1 MKNSL
6 ILSIILIFPFAIVNA
21 QVQGFHN
28 SKDSRLDTIFAN
40 DTKNVALFFPEPIQ
54 QGIAGSDNFVLTYN
68 REKEQ
73 TFALLQATPG
83 KESNLLFISNS
94 GSIFSY
100 IVKYSEELQNLNY
113 FIEKSGSI
121 GNVNRVVA
129 KPENVEIETDS
140 PLNTQIKPS
149 LNDRLYFQKFSS
161 YLLNKN
167 IKSGMLRKRNEKVV
181 IKLENIV
188 FHKEHLYFVMEIQN
202 RSAIDYEVN
211 FLKVSVKTRKN
222 EKRKSM
228 QNLVLDPIFKY
239 DMPNKIGVGESARFV
254 YVMPKFSIADDKLVI
269 LDLNEKN
276 GERNMKLKIKQRFI
290 NNPNFY

>member
-6 ILSIILIFPFAIVNA
+6 ILSIILVAFSFSRINA
-21 QVQGFHN
+21 QVE
-28 SKDSRLDTIFAN
+28 LDTIYAN
-40 DTKNVALFFPEPIQ
+40 DIKNVALFFPEPIQ

-83 KESNLLFISNS
+83 KESNLLVISNS
-94 GSIFSY
+94 GAVFSY

-121 GNVNRVVA
+121 GNVNRVVVDS
-129 KPENVEIETDS
+129 ENVKIETDL
-140 PLNTQIKPS
+140 PLNAEIKPS
-149 LNDRLYFQKFSS
+149 LNDRLYLKKFSS
-161 YLLNKN
+161 YLLNKSA
-167 IKSGMLRKRNEKVV
+167 KSAKLRKRNEKVV
-181 IKLENIV
+181 LKLENIV

-222 EKRKSM
+222 GKKKSM
-228 QNLVLDPIFKY
+228 QNLIMDPVFKY
-239 DMPNKIGVGESARFV
+239 DMPNKIGVGETARFV
-254 YVMPKFSIADDKLVI
+254 YVMPKFSIADDKLVM
-269 LDLNEKN
+269 LDLNERN

-290 NNPNFY
+290 NNPN

>member
-6 ILSIILIFPFAIVNA
+6 ILSIILVAFSHSRINA
-21 QVQGFHN
+21 QV
-28 SKDSRLDTIFAN
+28 KLDTIYAN
-40 DTKNVALFFPEPIQ
+40 DIKNVALFFPEPIQ

-83 KESNLLFISNS
+83 KESNLLVISNS
-94 GSIFSY
+94 GAVFSY

-121 GNVNRVVA
+121 GNVNRVVDS
-129 KPENVEIETDS
+129 ENVKIETDI
-140 PLNTQIKPS
+140 PLTAETKPS
-149 LNDRLYFQKFSS
+149 WNDRLYLEKFSS
-161 YLLNKN
+161 YLLNKS
-167 IKSGMLRKRNEKVV
+167 IKSAKLRKRNEKV
-181 IKLENIV
+181 ILKLENIV

-222 EKRKSM
+222 GKKKVYAKSDYGSGI
-228 QNLVLDPIFKY
+228 QI
-239 DMPNKIGVGESARFV
+239 
-254 YVMPKFSIADDKLVI
+254 
-269 LDLNEKN
+269 
-276 GERNMKLKIKQRFI
+276 
-290 NNPNFY
+290 